1 LVPVAQEH
9 QKVLAVNQLVLLVL
23 TLSLAQLPA
32 LVVAV
37 VVQTMLAERVMADQA
52 VAVVVTLM
60 LLAELQLHLVKV
72 IMVVMV
78 ELLVVLLL
86 AVAVVVQGQQD
97 QPHQVVAELVVMAQ
111 QVQ

>member
-9 QKVLAVNQLVLLVL
+9 HKLLAVNQQVMLEVILF
-23 TLSLAQLPA
+23 LAQLLA
-32 LVVAV
+32 LVVAGV
-37 VVQTMLAERVMADQA
+37 LQIMLAERVMADLA